1 MSRGENSELRTGT
14 GKASSSPLVCVVVLN
29 YNGLAHLKYCLPSI
43 LATDYP
49 ALTIIVVDNAS
60 SDASVNFVRRNY
72 PQVNLILSDTNRGWS
87 GGNNLGINFAR
98 RCGAEYVVL
107 ANNDI
112 RVDPRWVSAAVSV
125 AQQDPRVGIVGFKTI
140 EPREDDQVAEFA
152 RAVALWSGLCVSE
165 AEYVDGMAMFMRMKV
180 FDEVGMIDEGF
191 FAYAED
197 NDLVLR
203 ARKAGYRVV
212 ATNVPVWH
220 KGQGF
225 WGRAPLRAAAL
236 QMRNNFRLSIKH
248 DDIWGVLYQI
258 ARHFA
263 KGCLPWVRIDPYDQ
277 VARRLRPSNIV
288 VNGVLLLYALAWN
301 LYHLPQT
308 LRRRR
313 EDMKR
318 IRTAH
323 SHCKPF

>member
-1 MSRGENSELRTGT
+1 
-14 GKASSSPLVCVVVLN
+14 VVLN
-29 YNGLAHLKYCLPSI
+29 YNGLDHLKYCLPSI

-49 ALTIIVVDNAS
+49 AFTVIVVDNAS
-60 SDASVNFVRRNY
+60 SDGSADFVRQNY
-72 PQVNLILSDTNRGWS
+72 PQVNLIISDTNRGWS
-87 GGNNLGINFAR
+87 GGNNLGIGFAR

-112 RVDPRWVSAAVSV
+112 RVDPRWVSAAVGV
-125 AQQDPRVGIVGFKTI
+125 AQQDPRVGIVGFQII
-140 EPREDDQVAEFA
+140 EPRGDDHDAGFA
-152 RAVALWSGLCVSE
+152 QAMALWSGLRVSE
-165 AEYVDGMAMFMRMKV
+165 AKYVDGMAMFVRTRV
-180 FDEVGMIDEGF
+180 FDEIGMIDEGF
-191 FAYAED
+191 FVYAED

-212 ATNVPVWH
+212 ATNVPIWH
-220 KGQGF
+220 KGQGY

-236 QMRNNFRLSIKH
+236 QMRNNLRLSIKH
-248 DDIWGVLYQI
+248 DNLWGILYQI

-263 KGCLPWVRIDPYDQ
+263 KGCLPWVSVDLRDP

-288 VNGVLLLYALAWN
+288 INGVLLLYALAWN

-313 EDMKR
+313 EDMKH
-318 IRTAH
+318 IYTAR
-323 SHCKPF
+323 SRYKPF